1 MRTLSLLWN
10 SEQLLEKLRRSSTEL
25 AVFWT
30 DWTVVAYVIVP
41 KSDFQLINS
50 FLHVSLF
57 RTMPTNTLYQLFII
71 FKAEK
76 GISKDTRLP
85 PISVLFLNVLFSV
98 WFSKILWS
106 LSFFNFFLI
115 FISCSL
121 FYQIILW
128 HKRAG
133 SSVLCF
139 S

>member
-57 RTMPTNTLYQLFII
+57 RIMPTNILYQLFII

-98 WFSKILWS
+98 WFSKILSS